1 MRGSVVDIRFD
12 EHLPPIYSLLRA
24 GAERQIVIEV
34 LAQRDARHVRG
45 IALTPTQGLARGMA
59 VEDTGGPL
67 KAPVGKGVLSR
78 MFDVF
83 GNTIDRGAALSD
95 VQWRSVHRAPPPLA
109 RRSTKSEI
117 FETGIKVID
126 VLVPLERGGKAG
138 LFGGA
143 GVGKT
148 VLLTEMI
155 HNMIGHQEGVSIFCG
170 IGERCREG
178 EELYRDMKEAGV
190 LPNMVMVFGQMDEP
204 PGSRFRVGLAA
215 LTMAEYFRDD
225 EHRDVLLLIDNIF
238 RFIQAGMEVSGLM
251 GQMPSR
257 LGYQPTMGTELSS
270 LEERIANTDTGAITS
285 IQAVYVPADD
295 LTDPAAVHTFSHLSA
310 SIVLSRKRASEGLFP
325 AIDPLQ
331 SSSKMATPGIVGE
344 RHYGLAQ
351 EIRRTLAQYAEL
363 KDIIAMLGLEQL
375 SPEDRNVVVRARRLE
390 RFLTQPFFTTE
401 QFTGLKGKLVSLEDA
416 LDGCERILRDEF
428 KDYPESALYMLGT
441 IGDVKGKAK
450 PGQPAAAAY
459 PESKPASQGR
469 PGGCHGAHA
478 KPRPGHL
485 RHPERNLKGRSSMP
499 PTLMNLKVLLPFHVF
514 AEKTGVSRIVAET
527 REGSFGLLPHRL
539 DCVAALVPGILTY
552 ETGPDGEVFVAVD
565 EGVLVKT
572 GPDVLVSVRQAI
584 GGTDLGQLHD
594 AVERQFLALDEHEQS
609 VRSVLTRMETDVI
622 RRLVEF
628 HHD

>member
-1 MRGSVVDIRFD
+1 METTTTCSTLGVVASVRGSVVDVRFD
-12 EHLPPIYSLLRA
+12 GDLPPVNSVLRT
-24 GAERQIVIEV
+24 GAQQQIVIEV

-59 VEDTGGPL
+59 VTNTGGPL
-67 KAPVGKGVLSR
+67 KAPVGKAILSR

-83 GNTIDRGAALSD
+83 GNTIDRQPAPTD
-95 VQWRSVHRAPPPLA
+95 VQWRSVHRDPPPLA

-155 HNMIGHQEGVSIFCG
+155 HNEISHQKGVSIFCG

-178 EELYRDMKEAGV
+178 EELYRQMKEANV
-190 LPNMVMVFGQMDEP
+190 LPNMVMVYGQMNEP

-257 LGYQPTMGTELSS
+257 LGYQPTMGTELSG

-295 LTDPAAVHTFSHLSA
+295 FTDPAAVHTFSHLSA
-310 SIVLSRKRASEGLFP
+310 SIVLSRKRTSEGLFP

-331 SSSKMATPGIVGE
+331 SNSKMATPGIVGE
-344 RHYGLAQ
+344 RHYALAQ
-351 EIRRTLAQYAEL
+351 EIRRTLAQYSEL

-375 SPEDRNVVVRARRLE
+375 SPEDRKVVGRARLLE

-401 QFTGLKGKLVSLEDA
+401 QFTGLTGKLVSLKDS

-428 KDYPESALYMLGT
+428 KDYTESGLYM
-441 IGDVKGKAK
+441 IGPISEAKGKPK
-450 PGQPAAAAY
+450 PVSPAGPST
-459 PESKPASQGR
+459 PESKPATKANPDQPDEAKPAAKVETKAEAKPKVASEVEPKAAPKPPSISPAKPAPESSKPPEAKPQ
-469 PGGCHGAHA
+469 PKVEHADVAHA
-478 KPRPGHL
+478 
-485 RHPERNLKGRSSMP
+485 S
-499 PTLMNLKVLLPFHVF
+499 
-514 AEKTGVSRIVAET
+514 
-527 REGSFGLLPHRL
+527 
-539 DCVAALVPGILTY
+539 
-552 ETGPDGEVFVAVD
+552 
-565 EGVLVKT
+565 
-572 GPDVLVSVRQAI
+572 
-584 GGTDLGQLHD
+584 
-594 AVERQFLALDEHEQS
+594 
-609 VRSVLTRMETDVI
+609 
-622 RRLVEF
+622 
-628 HHD
+628 